1 MYSFFI
7 YCQDSYREVVHR
19 VVANDS
25 LWCTEGSYIEWW
37 WLPTTDCGASRGGA
51 SRMFASDS
59 LWCHENGCQ
68 RRTVMH
74 RGVVHRR
81 VGASDSRWCTES
93 NSLRRI
99 IFLKVI
105 LSYLFKVL
113 SGLLSGVGASRGGCQ
128 RVTVVHRVVVHR
140 GAVAASDSLW
150 HIEKLCI
157 ERWLS
162 ASHCGATRGGC

>member
-1 MYSFFI
+1 M
-7 YCQDSYREVVHR
+7 DRG

-25 LWCTEGSYIEWW
+25 LWCTEGS
-37 WLPTTDCGASRGGA
+37 
-51 SRMFASDS
+51 
-59 LWCHENGCQ
+59 LWCHENGSQ

-113 SGLLSGVGASRGGCQ
+113 SGLLSGVGESRGGCQ

-150 HIEKLCI
+150 RIEKWCI
-157 ERWLS
+157 EKWLP
-162 ASHCGATRGGC
+162 AILFVEIFINFELI